1 MARRIKKLINKKAK
15 KHIAGKCKFCPCDIY
30 EFLDVHRIVE
40 GENGGKYTDQNT
52 VVCCR
57 KCHQD
62 IHNGKIKIDR
72 QYPSASG
79 NLVLHYWINEE
90 EYWE

>member
-1 MARRIKKLINKKAK
+1 MARRIKKLVNKKIK
-15 KHIAGKCKFCPCDIY
+15 KYLAGKCKFCPCDIY

-40 GENGGKYTDQNT
+40 GHQGGKYTDQNT
-52 VVCCR
+52 VVVCR
-57 KCHQD
+57 KCHQE
-62 IHNGKIKIDR
+62 IHEGKIIIEK

-79 NLVLHYWINEE
+79 KLVLHYWKDGN